1 MKRNALMILRCFQCR
16 CYGGLDGTK
25 FAMALL
31 DSQCQFKL
39 EVIVMLVRK
48 LSAEF
53 IGTFA
58 LLFIGVGALI
68 VQGTLGGIEMQAF
81 VEKEM
86 DKAGLVMSYKPESL
100 LTVALAFGLT
110 IAALVYAFQGVTFHF
125 NPAVTLGLACAGRFP
140 RKYVPAYWLVQVL
153 GAAFAGLLIW
163 GLMPEGVN
171 LNFGATIVS
180 TATSL
185 PFAFIA
191 EAVLTFLLMLVYMS
205 AATDKRFPSAASG
218 LAIGLTIAVAYLML
232 GPHTGASL
240 NPARSIGS
248 AIFAIQVAPEAIRQI
263 WLYILAP
270 AIGAVAGAFFY
281 ESLRPKEFAK
291 NAPED
296 LIVPSQTEGE

>member
-1 MKRNALMILRCFQCR
+1 
-16 CYGGLDGTK
+16 
-25 FAMALL
+25 
-31 DSQCQFKL
+31 
-39 EVIVMLVRK
+39 MLVRK

-58 LLFIGVGALI
+58 FLFVGVGALI

-81 VEKEM
+81 VEKELG
-86 DKAGLVMSYKPESL
+86 KAGVTMAFKPDSL
-100 LTVALAFGLT
+100 LIVALTFGLT
-110 IAALVYAFQGVTFHF
+110 LAALFYAFQSVSFHF
-125 NPAVTLGLACAGRFP
+125 NPAVTLGFAVAGRFP
-140 RKYVPAYWLVQVL
+140 WKYVPAYWLAQIL

-171 LNFGATIVS
+171 LDFGATLVA
-180 TATSL
+180 ATTPL

-191 EAVLTFLLMLVYMS
+191 EAFLTFLLMLVYMS
-205 AATDKRFPSAASG
+205 ATTDKRFPAAASG
-218 LAIGLTIAVAYLML
+218 LAIGLTITVAYLML

-248 AIFAIQVAPEAIRQI
+248 ALSAIQVAPEAIRQI
-263 WLYILAP
+263 WFYILAP

-296 LIVPSQTEGE
+296 LLLPSQVEG